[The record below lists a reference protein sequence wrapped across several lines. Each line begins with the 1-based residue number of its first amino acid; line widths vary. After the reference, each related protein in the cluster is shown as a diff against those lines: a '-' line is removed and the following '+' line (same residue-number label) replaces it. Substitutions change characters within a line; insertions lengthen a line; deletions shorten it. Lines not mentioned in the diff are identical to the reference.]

1 MSCLCKLMDENGL
14 QSGYVEQEIANGAEA
29 IDAEVVFA
37 GNLPFVLRRAPGPP
51 GDTGPQK

>member
-1 MSCLCKLMDENGL
+1 MDENGI

-37 GNLPFVLRRAPGPP
+37 GNLPFVLRRPAVTPVTAGRIRSAA
-51 GDTGPQK
+51 KAR